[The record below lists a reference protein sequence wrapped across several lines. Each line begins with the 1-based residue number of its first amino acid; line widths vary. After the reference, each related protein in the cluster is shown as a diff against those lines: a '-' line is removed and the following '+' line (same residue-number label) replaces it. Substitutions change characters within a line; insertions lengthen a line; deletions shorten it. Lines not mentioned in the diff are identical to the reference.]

1 MTLIAEILV
10 AALILIGTFFILVGS
25 IGIVKLPDMMR
36 RLHAPTKATTLGIGA
51 MLIAS
56 MLYFL
61 MVHGIPSLHELM
73 ITIFM
78 FLTAPV
84 TAFMVAKAHIL
95 RDPKTQ
101 GECTPTGLDVD
112 WATLDRKAGTSSK
125 GKSTPKAQ
133 PDASV
138 AEGSAS

>member
-61 MVHGIPSLHELM
+61 MIQGIPSLHELM

-95 RDPKTQ
+95 QDIKTQ
-101 GECTPTGLDVD
+101 DECTPTGLDVG
-112 WATLDRKAGTSSK
+112 WATLDRETGTSSK
-125 GKSTPKAQ
+125 GKAKPKTQ

-138 AEGSAS
+138 GSAT

>member
-1 MTLIAEILV
+1 MTLVAEILV
-10 AALILIGTFFILVGS
+10 AALILIGAFFILVGS

-61 MVHGIPSLHELM
+61 MIRGIPSLHELM

-95 RDPKTQ
+95 LDRKTQ
-101 GECTPTGLDVD
+101 EELSPTGVDVG
-112 WATLDRKAGTSSK
+112 WATLDREAGTSSK
-125 GKSTPKAQ
+125 PKAPAIAQ
-133 PDASV
+133 DGRGA
-138 AEGSAS
+138 

>member
-1 MTLIAEILV
+1 MILIAEILV
-10 AALILIGTFFILVGS
+10 AALILVGTFFILVGS

-73 ITIFM
+73 ISIFM

-95 RDPKTQ
+95 LDRQTQ
-101 GECTPTGLDVD
+101 DELSPTGVEVD
-112 WATLDRKAGTSSK
+112 WATLDREAGTTSK
-125 GKSTPKAQ
+125 AKA
-133 PDASV
+133 PV
-138 AEGSAS
+138 AAPEGQSG

>member
-10 AALILIGTFFILVGS
+10 AALILIGTFFMLVGS

-51 MLIAS
+51 ILIAS

-61 MVHGIPSLHELM
+61 LIEGTLSLHELM

-84 TAFMVAKAHIL
+84 TAFMIAKAHIL
-95 RDPKTQ
+95 HDKKTQ
-101 GECTPTGLDVD
+101 DECSSTGVEVG
-112 WATLDRKAGTSSK
+112 WATLDREAGTTSK
-125 GKSTPKAQ
+125 RLGKSNAKR
-133 PDASV
+133 DSSV
-138 AEGSAS
+138 AEGY

>member
-1 MTLIAEILV
+1 MTFISEILIS
-10 AALILIGTFFILVGS
+10 ALILVGTFFMLVGS

-61 MVHGIPSLHELM
+61 MIEGIPSLHELM

-84 TAFMVAKAHIL
+84 TAFMIAKAHIL
-95 RDPKTQ
+95 QDRTTQ
-101 GECTPTGLDVD
+101 EELSPTGLDVG
-112 WATLDRKAGTSSK
+112 WATLDREAGTTSK
-125 GKSTPKAQ
+125 AKA
-133 PDASV
+133 PV
-138 AEGSAS
+138 AAPEGQSG